1 MSGVQNLFCY
11 LPMINRIKARL
22 LPKQAFYYNIEQFNE
37 YNGVVFIK
45 GWAFFAGSPI
55 THILHSTKNG
65 GWKKVPFESFES
77 DDVAQAHQN
86 INGKNARFFIRML
99 DDLPEDPLKLK
110 LKFQAGSGIAAQ
122 VHEAHTLHIHGI
134 ERGPYRQFVPN
145 FFKNYVVGKDI
156 KTALE
161 IGSRARSGV
170 NNRDTYLPKDIEFTG
185 VDVLEGECV
194 DVVCDAHQLADF
206 VEHDKYDL
214 VYSLN
219 VFEHLL
225 MPWKV
230 VLELNKVMK
239 QGGIVMIFT
248 HHAYPLHDLPWDYY
262 RFSDNAWYSMF
273 NKATG
278 FEIIKTEL
286 IDPVSIVP
294 KCIYEGSVGV
304 KDGDAYIHSAVI
316 AKKISDTKLEWPV
329 DSRNIIETEYPH

>member
-1 MSGVQNLFCY
+1 M
-11 LPMINRIKARL
+11 
-22 LPKQAFYYNIEQFNE
+22 
-37 YNGVVFIK
+37 
-45 GWAFFAGSPI
+45 
-55 THILHSTKNG
+55 
-65 GWKKVPFESFES
+65 
-77 DDVAQAHQN
+77 
-86 INGKNARFFIRML
+86 
-99 DDLPEDPLKLK
+99 
-110 LKFQAGSGIAAQ
+110 
-122 VHEAHTLHIHGI
+122 
-134 ERGPYRQFVPN
+134 PN
-145 FFKNYVVGKDI
+145 FFKDYVEGESI

-170 NNRDTYLPKDIEFTG
+170 NNRDTYLPKGIDFTG

-194 DVVCDAHQLADF
+194 DVVCDAHQLSDF
-206 VEHDKYDL
+206 VKHDNYEL

-230 VLELNKVMK
+230 VLEINKVMK
-239 QGGIVMIFT
+239 KGGIVMIFT

-278 FEIIKTEL
+278 FEILKTEL

-304 KDGDAYIHSAVI
+304 KDGHAYIHSAVI
-316 AKKISDTKLEWPV
+316 ARKISDTDLTWPV
-329 DSRNIIETEYPH
+329 DSKNIIETEYPH